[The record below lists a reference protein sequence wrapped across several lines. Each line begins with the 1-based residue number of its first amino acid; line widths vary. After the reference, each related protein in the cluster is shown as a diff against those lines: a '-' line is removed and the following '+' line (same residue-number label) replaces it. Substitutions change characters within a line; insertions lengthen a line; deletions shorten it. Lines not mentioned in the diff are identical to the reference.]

1 MQKGDQDTFKTT
13 INLAQKE
20 RHNTN
25 VGAVLPV
32 AIALAVFIGLFC
44 KFGVIDR
51 LNKVTEMEKQTAE
64 TQQLLQQAQVKTK
77 DYDSVREK
85 YESSTAVQAGAV
97 DPMSCLTLLQEYL
110 LDSAEVSSF
119 SVSGS
124 TISVKMSNVTLNQLS
139 AIYDRLKA
147 SPLVSGVKVYT
158 AQTGSKNADKVTA
171 AMTIQMASSKTDSK
185 EETS

>member
-97 DPMSCLTLLQEYL
+97 DPMSC
-110 LDSAEVSSF
+110 
-119 SVSGS
+119 
-124 TISVKMSNVTLNQLS
+124 
-139 AIYDRLKA
+139 
-147 SPLVSGVKVYT
+147 
-158 AQTGSKNADKVTA
+158 
-171 AMTIQMASSKTDSK
+171 
-185 EETS
+185 